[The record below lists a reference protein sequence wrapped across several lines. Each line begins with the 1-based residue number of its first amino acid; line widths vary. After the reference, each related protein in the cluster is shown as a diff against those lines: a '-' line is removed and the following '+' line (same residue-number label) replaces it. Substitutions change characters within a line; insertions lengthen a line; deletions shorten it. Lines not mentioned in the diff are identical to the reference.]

1 MSFVLIV
8 VLTLSLLL
16 AWRVALCRFR
26 APDFVIGKPGSA
38 YMNRWWVIPR
48 NRWFN
53 IYLHEILRSDD
64 DRALHDHPWLN
75 ASIVLKGG
83 YYEVMP
89 EHAPSYSWP
98 VPPEI
103 VRWRGRGS
111 VVLRRPTA
119 AHRLVIDEHEG
130 GPCWS
135 LFVTG
140 PNVRDW
146 GFWCPRGWKK
156 WTDFVAMGNTGEIG
170 PGCDE
175 GAPAVDGRRERG
187 WL

>member
-1 MSFVLIV
+1 MFIALIV
-8 VLTLSLLL
+8 VLALLLLL

-64 DRALHDHPWLN
+64 DRALHDHPWAN
-75 ASIVLKGG
+75 GSIVLKGG

-89 EHAPSYSWP
+89 EQRPSFSWP
-98 VPPEI
+98 VPPQI
-103 VRWRGRGS
+103 VKWRGPGS

-119 AHRLVIDEHEG
+119 AHRLAIDEHAG
-130 GPCWS
+130 QVCWS

-146 GFWCPRGWKK
+146 GFWCPKGWKK
-156 WTDFVAMGNTGEIG
+156 WTDFVAVGNAGEVG
-170 PGCDE
+170 PGCGE
-175 GAPAVDGRRERG
+175 G
-187 WL
+187 